1 MGRKKFNAG
10 LQLTFR
16 LLKWSSK
23 SRERGDKDKDTP
35 IPLNGLVKV
44 AKFPIV

>member
-10 LQLTFR
+10 LQ
-16 LLKWSSK
+16 WSSK